1 VITKL
6 RTSVRQIFGWL
17 WRSLAV
23 AAGVALAFLIR
34 EPLAHHHPGF
44 APFITFYPAVL
55 LAALLGGLWTGIL
68 ATVLCALV
76 AGIWIFSPTGKLA
89 VRDPYD
95 VLSLAIF
102 CVFGIALSIILEL
115 YRRNREKL
123 VAYQVEDAISSERR
137 KAEEE
142 RQKAESAGAE
152 RQRLLDVLETLPA
165 MVSLLTTDHRVTFAN
180 RSFRE
185 KYGEPCGEPCFK
197 VRHGRSEPCV
207 PCETFFPLHT
217 GEPHHREVI
226 FRDGSLIDAYDYPF
240 TDLDGSSTILEV
252 GVDITERRRAETELE
267 QYREHLEALVQERTH
282 QLQAT
287 NAQLEAD
294 IKVREQVE
302 ETLRES
308 RAKLAAALA
317 SMTDSVLIT
326 DAEGRFVD
334 FNDAYATFYRFRNK
348 DECARNFAE
357 FSSLVEV
364 CTADGEP
371 ASQEMYAMRRALR
384 GETAIGVEYKLR
396 RRDSGETWV
405 GSISFSPIRD
415 KDGVITGS
423 VITARDIT
431 EAKRAEKVIE
441 TTLQR
446 FYIILSNLSSGILLV
461 TNEGRIEFANQAFC
475 DLFRLRES
483 PADLVAT
490 FDSEKVIAKIDTAY
504 ENPVQ
509 AALRVREIVKQGQ
522 PVLSEELPIQ
532 NGCMFIRDFV
542 PLTVD
547 GKSYGRM
554 WVHTDITDSKRRE
567 EALRQSEKRYRNLF
581 NSMNEG
587 FCVIE
592 VLFDAE
598 GRPEDYRFL
607 EVNDAFEKQT
617 GLHDAVGK
625 RMRELAPDHEEHW
638 FEIYGRIALTGEAQH
653 FMNEAKALNR
663 VYDVYAYRVGE
674 PELRRVA
681 IVFND
686 FSDYK
691 RAEDALRASE
701 EQFRNLANAI
711 PQLCWMANADGWL
724 FWYNERWYEYTGTT
738 PQQMEGWGW
747 QSVHDPEALPLVME
761 RWKDSIAT
769 GKPFDMVFPLRRADG
784 VFRPFLTR
792 VMPVKDAE
800 GKVGRW
806 FGTNT
811 DITERKRAEEQ
822 LTKLNRTLKALSNSN
837 QALMRAEDESAF
849 LNEVCR
855 IVTDDCGHAMVWI
868 GFAEHDDC
876 KTVRAVAHAG
886 FDNGYL
892 ETLQIT
898 WGDGERGQGP
908 TGTAIRTGQ
917 PAMCRDMRADPAFA
931 PWRDE
936 AVKWGYAS
944 SLAMPLKER
953 GEAWGA
959 ITIYSRE
966 TDAFTEGEVKLL
978 TELAGDVESGI
989 ELLRVRAAHAQAA
1002 ENLRESES
1010 RLGLFIEHAPAA
1022 LAMFDKRMCYL
1033 RASRRWRADYGLG
1046 DRDLNDVS
1054 HYDVFPEVPEEW
1066 KEAHRRGMAG
1076 EVVRADADRFQRAD
1090 GSEQWIRWEVFP
1102 WRDAEGQVGGIV
1114 IFSEDITQRKQAE
1127 AALFENQ
1134 KMAMQREQLH
1144 ALAVRQQR
1152 AREEERTKVSRD
1164 LHDQIGQ
1171 ILTAIKMDVTWMGRR
1186 LAKTQGPVRERLAGT
1201 VELINDGIRSVR
1213 RICTGLRPGV
1223 LDDLGLAAAIEW
1235 QANEFASR
1243 TGIPCQVSAT
1253 SGDLHLDGEQA
1264 TAFFRIF
1271 QECLTNVS
1279 RHAKARSVRVSLH
1292 MEGGNLLMVVRDDG
1306 KGFRESEASGS
1317 LGILGMKERAL
1328 VCGGDLQ
1335 ISSSPGNGTTVTL
1348 SVPIRSA
1355 GENGSEHAHIDSR

>member
-1 VITKL
+1 M
-6 RTSVRQIFGWL
+6 SVRQIIGWL

-34 EPLAHHHPGF
+34 EPIAHLHPGF

-76 AGIWIFSPTGKLA
+76 AAIWIFPPNGQLA

-102 CVFGIALSIILEL
+102 LVFGIALSIVLEL
-115 YRRNREKL
+115 YRRDREKL
-123 VAYQVEDAISSERR
+123 AAYRVEDAISSERR

-142 RQKAESAGAE
+142 RQKAESARAE
-152 RQRLLDVLETLPA
+152 RQRLLDVLETLPS

-197 VRHGRSEPCV
+197 VRHGRNEPCA
-207 PCETFFPLHT
+207 PCETFFPLET
-217 GEPHHREVI
+217 GESHHREVI

-240 TDLDGSSTILEV
+240 TDLDGSSVILEV
-252 GVDITERRRAETELE
+252 GVDVTERRRAETELE
-267 QYREHLEALVQERTH
+267 QYREHLEALVQERTR
-282 QLQAT
+282 QLQAA

-302 ETLRES
+302 KSLRES

-334 FNDAYATFYRFRNK
+334 FNDAYATFYRFK
-348 DECARNFAE
+348 SKAECARSFDE

-364 CTADGEP
+364 CTANGEP
-371 ASQEMYAMRRALR
+371 APQEMYAMRRALR
-384 GETAIGVEYKLR
+384 GETATGAEYKLR

-431 EAKRAEKVIE
+431 EAKQAEKALE

-446 FYIILSNLSSGILLV
+446 FYTILSNLSSGILLV
-461 TNEGRIEFANQAFC
+461 TDKGRIEFANQALC

-483 PADLVAT
+483 PADLMAH
-490 FDSEKVIAKIDTAY
+490 FDSEKVIARIDTAY

-509 AALRVREIVKQGQ
+509 AVLRVREIVKQGQ
-522 PVLSEELPIQ
+522 PVLSEEVAIQ

-554 WVHTDITDSKRRE
+554 WVHTDITER
-567 EALRQSEKRYRNLF
+567 
-581 NSMNEG
+581 
-587 FCVIE
+587 
-592 VLFDAE
+592 
-598 GRPEDYRFL
+598 
-607 EVNDAFEKQT
+607 
-617 GLHDAVGK
+617 
-625 RMRELAPDHEEHW
+625 
-638 FEIYGRIALTGEAQH
+638 
-653 FMNEAKALNR
+653 
-663 VYDVYAYRVGE
+663 
-674 PELRRVA
+674 
-681 IVFND
+681 
-686 FSDYK
+686 K
-691 RAEDALRASE
+691 RAEEALRASE
-701 EQFRNLANAI
+701 GQFRNLANAI

-738 PQQMEGWGW
+738 PEQMEGWGW
-747 QSVHDPEALPLVME
+747 QSVHDPDALPLVME

-769 GKPFDMVFPLRRADG
+769 GKPFDMVFPLRDADG

-800 GKVGRW
+800 GNVVRW

-822 LTKLNRTLKALSNSN
+822 LTKLNRMLRALSNSN
-837 QALMRAEDESAF
+837 QVLMRAEDESAF
-849 LNEVCR
+849 LNDVCR
-855 IVTDDCGHAMVWI
+855 IVTNDCGHAMVWI
-868 GFAEHDDC
+868 GFAEHDEC
-876 KTVRAVAHAG
+876 KTVRAVAFAG
-886 FDNGYL
+886 LDAGYL

-898 WGDGERGQGP
+898 WGDGERGRGP

-936 AVKWGYAS
+936 AVKRGYAS
-944 SLAMPLKER
+944 SLVIPLKER

-966 TDAFTEGEVKLL
+966 TDAFSEGEVKLL
-978 TELAGDVESGI
+978 TELAGDIESGI
-989 ELLRVRAAHAQAA
+989 ELLRARAAHARAE
-1002 ENLRESES
+1002 ENLRESEA

-1022 LAMFDKRMCYL
+1022 LAMFDTRMCYL
-1033 RASRRWRADYGLG
+1033 RASRRWRADFGLG
-1046 DRDLNDVS
+1046 DRDLNGVS
-1054 HYDVFPEVPEEW
+1054 HYDVFPEIPEAW
-1066 KEAHRRGMAG
+1066 KEAHRRGLAG
-1076 EVVRADADRFQRAD
+1076 EVVRADADRFQQAD

-1114 IFSEDITQRKQAE
+1114 IFSEDITERRKAE

-1134 KMAMQREQLH
+1134 KMALQREQLH

-1186 LAKTQGPVRERLAGT
+1186 LARTQGPVRERLAGT

-1253 SGDLHLDGEQA
+1253 SGDLHLDSEQA

-1292 MEGGNLLMVVRDDG
+1292 MEGANLLMVVKDDG
-1306 KGFRESEASGS
+1306 KGFRESEAPGS
-1317 LGILGMKERAL
+1317 LGLLGMKERAQ

-1348 SVPIRSA
+1348 CVPIRSA
-1355 GENGSEHAHIDSR
+1355 GENRSEHAHSDSR